1 MKIFKTKIELRQW
14 RKTLSNQSVGFVP
27 TMGALHGGH
36 LSLVR
41 ASKKECDKTIV
52 SIFVNKLQFAPNED
66 FDQYPRTLD
75 SDLGALKTLEVDV
88 VFLPT
93 TQEMYHEEFSVVVN
107 ELKISQKLEGASRPE
122 FFSGVTTV
130 VSKLFNLVHP
140 SHAFFGKKDIQQ
152 LVIIKNMVHDLN
164 YNIKVVGCETVRE
177 KSGLAISS
185 RNQYLDAQQKK
196 CAAIIYQT
204 LQLGENM
211 VLGDKKYSTIIKAMR
226 EKIEDVKGLKIDYL
240 SIAATDFFDELSDDD
255 DLGYIGFGDMNVAA
269 AVVISCAVYINKV
282 RLIDNIIVYHDDG
295 SWKKLS
301 ENIGSLGN
309 S

>member
-1 MKIFKTKIELRQW
+1 MKIFKTKVELHQW

-27 TMGALHGGH
+27 TMGALHAGH

-52 SIFVNKLQFAPNED
+52 SIFINKLQFAPNED
-66 FDQYPRTLD
+66 FDQYPRMLD
-75 SDLGALKTLEVDV
+75 SDLGALKALRVDI

-93 TQEMYHEEFSVVVN
+93 TQEMYHEGFSVVVN
-107 ELKISQKLEGASRPE
+107 ELKISQKLEGASRPD

-130 VSKLFNLVHP
+130 VSKLFNLVCP
-140 SHAFFGKKDIQQ
+140 SHVFFGKKDIQQ

-164 YNIKVVGCETVRE
+164 YNITVVGCETVRE
-177 KSGLAISS
+177 KSGLAMSS
-185 RNQYLDAQQKK
+185 RNQYLNAKQKE

-211 VLGDKKYSTIIKAMR
+211 VLEDKKYSTIIKTMR
-226 EKIEDVKGLKIDYL
+226 EKIEAVKGFKIDYL
-240 SIAATDFFDELSDDD
+240 SIAATNFFDELSDDD
-255 DLGYIGFGDMNVAA
+255 DLGALGFGDINVTA
-269 AVVISCAVYINKV
+269 AVVISCAVYVNKV
-282 RLIDNIIVYHDDG
+282 RLIDNIVV
-295 SWKKLS
+295 
-301 ENIGSLGN
+301 N